1 MLVIMKNKKLI
12 MKLGKRALLVGI
24 IFSGITSCNFSKS
37 ASKDLILGITTK
49 GDGLSAEHVYVTI
62 NNEKV
67 SDNAFYYGQ
76 DIITNFE
83 NMDGFVTEN
92 NTYFPMMQVV
102 LVSKKGDTIMYE
114 PDLLKADSG
123 FDASL
128 KTLTGNMILARPI
141 YSGEDYTMYY
151 SITDKKGDGKF
162 SSELK
167 FDVLHD
173 PLIKV
178 EKKGLDF
185 KEGYLMSLSKNN
197 IITNGKIAFDE
208 KILMDFQDLY
218 GYKST
223 NGNVSLGL
231 KIRVVDAADT
241 VILNMEDAFNGRP
254 ISEDE
259 IKAGVGAQL
268 VINKGRLKNPVNF
281 HVTIWDKNSDAK
293 LTAHTAIIVE

>member
-1 MLVIMKNKKLI
+1 
-12 MKLGKRALLVGI
+12 MKLGKSTFLVGV
-24 IFSGITSCNFSKS
+24 IFGVITSCNFSKS
-37 ASKDLILGITTK
+37 ASKDLITGLTTK
-49 GDGLSAEHVYVTI
+49 GDGLSAESVYVTI

-76 DIITNFE
+76 NIITNFE
-83 NMDGFVTEN
+83 NMDGFVVEN
-92 NTYFPMMQVV
+92 NTYYPKIQVV

-114 PDLLKADSG
+114 PDLLKADAG
-123 FDASL
+123 FDATL

-141 YSGEDYTMYY
+141 YSGKDYTMYY
-151 SITDKKGDGKF
+151 TITDKKGTGTF

-167 FDVLHD
+167 FDLLHD

-208 KILMDFQDLY
+208 KILMDFQDLS

-223 NGNVSLGL
+223 NGEVSLGL

-293 LTAHTAIIVE
+293 LHAETELTVE